1 MGKVFLRLS
10 IVTLCFGMFFELKVL
25 CVKFWDLPLQEILL
39 LINKHCHRKKFMV
52 VVFTTV
58 F

>member
-25 CVKFWDLPLQEILL
+25 CVKFWDLSLQEILL
-39 LINKHCHRKKFMV
+39 LINKHCHRKKFILW
-52 VVFTTV
+52 
-58 F
+58 